1 VPYASGFNN
10 LKTQGYFMKALSNKA
25 IVITGAGSGLGAAY
39 ALHAASLGAK
49 VVVNDIA
56 LGKAEETAQAIRKAG
71 GTAVALAG
79 DVSDWD
85 TAQILVDRC
94 VIEFGVLSGFVAN
107 AGILRHGRLVDARQQ
122 DLRRMF
128 EINFMGTAACASAA
142 AKAML
147 AQGTGGSI
155 VTVTSGSQ
163 AGDIALGGY
172 GASKAA
178 VAALTFS
185 WAMELSGTGVRMN
198 AVSPLAE
205 TAMAAQNKA
214 HLADQQAQ
222 REVQYGLL
230 PTPDVS
236 APVIS
241 YLLSDAASG
250 INGQVVRIAGKE
262 LSFVSHPMIA
272 DPVLKG
278 DWTFEAI
285 ANAFDRTLRQKQHKL
300 GLSYSGFP
308 EP

>member
-1 VPYASGFNN
+1 
-10 LKTQGYFMKALSNKA
+10 MKALSDKA

-56 LGKAEETAQAIRKAG
+56 SGRAEETAQAIRRAG

-79 DVSDWD
+79 DVSNWD
-85 TAQILVDRC
+85 TAQALVDC
-94 VIEFGVLSGFVAN
+94 CLIEFGTLSGFVAN
-107 AGILRHGRLVDARQQ
+107 AGILRHGRLVDARPQ

-178 VAALTFS
+178 VATLTFS
-185 WAMELSGTGVRMN
+185 WAMELAGTAVRIN
-198 AVSPLAE
+198 AVSPLAD
-205 TAMAAQNKA
+205 TAMAAQNKGL
-214 HLADQQAQ
+214 LADQQAQ
-222 REVQYGLL
+222 REVHYGML
-230 PTPDVS
+230 PSPDVS

-250 INGQVVRIAGKE
+250 INGQVVRIAGRE
-262 LSFVSHPMIA
+262 LSFVSHPTIA
-272 DPVLKG
+272 DPVLKA
-278 DWTFEAI
+278 DWTFEAV
-285 ANAFDRTLRQKQHKL
+285 ADAFDRTLRHRQHKL
-300 GLSYSGFP
+300 GLSYAGSS